1 MISYQWSEL
10 SFQFA
15 DYSLPFTDHSKKA
28 PHFPTSPIPH
38 FPTSPIPHFP
48 NPPLPQSPTSPI
60 PHFPLPTSLLPAF
73 KQDLTLLAQTGQ
85 KMIVSDIGIIWLRK
99 KCLPLPLAGPKI
111 FLSISKTDWL
121 SAVGRDFSRLEEPQT
136 KKIKTIKRIA
146 SLLSVRRF

>member
-1 MISYQWSEL
+1 M

-28 PHFPTSPIPH
+28 PHFPTSPIPQSPTSPLPH
-38 FPTSPIPHFP
+38 FPTSPIPQSPTSHFP
-48 NPPLPQSPTSPI
+48 TSHFPLPQSPNPPI
-60 PHFPLPTSLLPAF
+60 PHFPLPHFPLPTSLLPAF

-111 FLSISKTDWL
+111 FLSISKTD
-121 SAVGRDFSRLEEPQT
+121 
-136 KKIKTIKRIA
+136 
-146 SLLSVRRF
+146 